1 MCTDNFTKFIQVL
14 MVVVPPEKD
23 EVDAEEKHGLDDEV
37 GETEAPMIAN
47 VV

>member
-1 MCTDNFTKFIQVL
+1 

-23 EVDAEEKHGLDDEV
+23 EAGAEENRNVEDDDE
-37 GETEAPMIAN
+37 GETEAPMIAS

>member
-1 MCTDNFTKFIQVL
+1 

-23 EVDAEEKHGLDDEV
+23 EADAEENDSVEV
-37 GETEAPMIAN
+37 DKGETETPMIAA

>member
-1 MCTDNFTKFIQVL
+1 

-23 EVDAEEKHGLDDEV
+23 EGGAEENRSVENDK
-37 GETEAPMIAN
+37 GETEAPMIAA

>member
-1 MCTDNFTKFIQVL
+1 

-23 EVDAEEKHGLDDEV
+23 EADAEENHSAEGDE
-37 GETEAPMIAN
+37 GETEAPMIAA

>member
-1 MCTDNFTKFIQVL
+1 

-23 EVDAEEKHGLDDEV
+23 EADSEENRVVEDDEA
-37 GETEAPMIAN
+37 ETEAPMIAA

>member
-1 MCTDNFTKFIQVL
+1 

-23 EVDAEEKHGLDDEV
+23 EADAEENCSVKDDEV
-37 GETEAPMIAN
+37 ETEAPMIAA

>member
-1 MCTDNFTKFIQVL
+1 

-23 EVDAEEKHGLDDEV
+23 EGGAEENHSVEDDE
-37 GETEAPMIAN
+37 GETEAPMIAA